1 MFIHINNAKYIDEY
15 KVYLLFNDGKK
26 GVVDLKNEL
35 DGEIFKPLKNINFF
49 KSFKLNDWTLTWE
62 NGADFAPEYLHNILN
77 NH

>member
-1 MFIHINNAKYIDEY
+1 MFIHIDNAKYIDEY